1 MVQPIHIKPYPFK
14 ELAILYGV
22 DSRTFKTWLVPF
34 NKQLGEKIGRYYMI
48 AQVKVIFEK
57 LDMQMHYANS
67 DIPLDSRIFCGAYS
81 FVASK
86 NAFEIDR

>member
-1 MVQPIHIKPYPFK
+1 MKGKIIRMVHPIHIKPYTLK

-57 LDMQMHYANS
+57 LDLPSIA
-67 DIPLDSRIFCGAYS
+67 DA
-81 FVASK
+81 A
-86 NAFEIDR
+86 